1 MGKTICIYA
10 GSNLGNRPEY
20 REKARKLGEAI
31 VRRGFRIVYGGSSV
45 GLMGE
50 IADRVLALGGEVIG
64 VMPQGLV
71 LGEMAHSHLT
81 ELIEV
86 NGMHARKEKM
96 NELSDAFIALP
107 GGIGTFDEL
116 FEMLCWAQIELHQKP
131 IGLLN
136 ASGYFDPLLALI
148 RHSIDQGFANE
159 SHLGLLTVS
168 GDPDSLLDKMEAY
181 VPPVLGNKWKQLSK

>member
-10 GSNLGNRPEY
+10 GSNLGNSPEY